1 MNPALLTMLTF
12 LAAVLAV
19 AALYSILSDLFLRD
33 SWRISRRLDEEF
45 LRRQRDRARNSVL
58 FKTLGLTPTDVE
70 SEAEAENT
78 LRQRW
83 ELILEQADLN
93 LSVRQVVLFMAG
105 GAVLLGGGMALFRL
119 GLIPIL
125 LLGLV
130 GAVAPLL
137 YVKYRR
143 QLRLEKMIA
152 QLPDVFD
159 TMARVIRAGQT
170 ITQAMQIVADE
181 ASPPVA
187 GEFAYCTEQQ
197 NLGLPP
203 EVTLRELA
211 VRTGLLEIQIFV
223 LALLVQQQTGGNL
236 AEMLDKL
243 AAVIRDRFRIRGK
256 IKTLTAEGWYQALVL
271 LSLPPL
277 LFLAMLFLNRSYGQ
291 VLLDHPGL
299 LIGTLVAEGL
309 GALWINRIINFDF

>member
-1 MNPALLTMLTF
+1 M
-12 LAAVLAV
+12 
-19 AALYSILSDLFLRD
+19 
-33 SWRISRRLDEEF
+33 
-45 LRRQRDRARNSVL
+45 
-58 FKTLGLTPTDVE
+58 E

-130 GAVAPLL
+130 GGRAPLL

>member
-78 LRQRW
+78 LRQRR

-125 LLGLV
+125 LLGLA

>member
-211 VRTGLLEIQIFV
+211 VRTGLLEIQISSW
-223 LALLVQQQTGGNL
+223 LSWSSSRR
-236 AEMLDKL
+236 
-243 AAVIRDRFRIRGK
+243 AATWPKCSTNWRR
-256 IKTLTAEGWYQALVL
+256 
-271 LSLPPL
+271 
-277 LFLAMLFLNRSYGQ
+277 
-291 VLLDHPGL
+291 
-299 LIGTLVAEGL
+299 
-309 GALWINRIINFDF
+309 